1 MQVARTLTLKTD
13 TRIERLQGRGRF
25 KGRHYPLSLLTEPT
39 TAHKFNSMSRFVAD
53 VWGLVAF
60 GLDQRNFEVLS
71 VATKSQDLFRKAGI
85 NTAATGKM
93 STKQAINKIDALVT
107 EHSVDFGKD
116 GVSTAV
122 QAIVAYKQ
130 DTDTLMVYG
139 NSEDCVNGK
148 MFEELKKY
156 SPSSD
161 RKFGMWWFN
170 MSQLQQAV
178 GFMLDH
184 VAQPEF
190 TESKTTKIE
199 TMGQTPQELMLQA
212 MSMLQQGGSIDE
224 AAVERIVDKRLKEQ
238 RAVKVEVVS
247 AKATKRIDK
256 AHKNFADAV
265 ALVGLG
271 KNIAMIG
278 EAGSGKSYGAI
289 QMAQALDLDYSVVS
303 CHGKMQSFDLVG
315 AMSPTTG
322 QYISTALRDAY
333 ENGKVLIL
341 DEFDRS
347 NTETTIALNGI
358 LAGDCYGFPDGMVK
372 RNPAFRV
379 IACQNTF
386 GSGSS
391 KTYASAKAQDGSTL
405 TRFTRIEW
413 DIDTKLE
420 TAICG
425 NNNVTRAVQSIRQ
438 NAKDKGYDQILI
450 TPRQAIDANQMVDSL
465 GWTAKKAIEFTCLNG
480 LAGDVKKRLMDGVSL

>member
-1 MQVARTLTLKTD
+1 M
-13 TRIERLQGRGRF
+13 
-25 KGRHYPLSLLTEPT
+25 
-39 TAHKFNSMSRFVAD
+39 RFVAD
-53 VWGLVAF
+53 VWATALF
-60 GLDQRNFEVLS
+60 DLDFNKARVDVL
-71 VATKSQDLFRKAGI
+71 ATKSQDLFREAGI
-85 NTAATGKM
+85 NQATTGKM
-93 STKQAINKIDALVT
+93 STKQACRKIDAGNDT
-107 EHSVDFGKD
+107 KWDTMFDASMTTF
-116 GVSTAV
+116 
-122 QAIVAYKQ
+122 IVALRKSDGAMMMYFHDEDGQRYFTQREIEDSATHLIGRYNFNTSQVAMVRDEMLKYAE
-130 DTDTLMVYG
+130 LM
-139 NSEDCVNGK
+139 SEPEFV
-148 MFEELKKY
+148 ELKTK
-156 SPSSD
+156 
-161 RKFGMWWFN
+161 
-170 MSQLQQAV
+170 
-178 GFMLDH
+178 
-184 VAQPEF
+184 
-190 TESKTTKIE
+190 KTTPMQK
-199 TMGQTPQELMLQA
+199 GSKTPQELMLEA
-212 MSMLQQGGSIDE
+212 MAMLQGGGQIDE
-224 AAVERIVDKRLKEQ
+224 AQVVSIVDKRLKEQ

-265 ALVGLG
+265 ALLGLG
-271 KNIAMIG
+271 KNLALIG
-278 EAGSGKSYGAI
+278 EAGSGKSFGAI

-322 QYISTALRDAY
+322 QYISTSLRDAY

-372 RNPAFRV
+372 RHAEFRV

-391 KTYASAKAQDGSTL
+391 KAYASAKAQDGSTL

-413 DIDTKLE
+413 DIDAKLE

-425 NNNVTRAVQSIRQ
+425 DNEVTRAVQAVRK

-465 GWTAKKAIEFTCLNG
+465 GWSTKKAIEFTCLNG

>member
-1 MQVARTLTLKTD
+1 M
-13 TRIERLQGRGRF
+13 
-25 KGRHYPLSLLTEPT
+25 
-39 TAHKFNSMSRFVAD
+39 RFVAD
-53 VWGLVAF
+53 VWATALF
-60 GLDQRNFEVLS
+60 DLDFNKARVDVL
-71 VATKSQDLFRKAGI
+71 ATKSQDLFREAGI
-85 NTAATGKM
+85 NQATTGKM
-93 STKQAINKIDALVT
+93 STKQACRKIDAGNDT
-107 EHSVDFGKD
+107 KWDTRFDASMTTF
-116 GVSTAV
+116 
-122 QAIVAYKQ
+122 IVALRKSDGAMMMYFHDEDGQRYFTQREIEDSATHLIGRYNFNTSQVAMVRDEMLKYAE
-130 DTDTLMVYG
+130 LM
-139 NSEDCVNGK
+139 S
-148 MFEELKKY
+148 
-156 SPSSD
+156 
-161 RKFGMWWFN
+161 
-170 MSQLQQAV
+170 
-178 GFMLDH
+178 
-184 VAQPEF
+184 QPEF
-190 TESKTTKIE
+190 VELKTKKTTPMQK
-199 TMGQTPQELMLQA
+199 GSKTPQELMLEA
-212 MSMLQQGGSIDE
+212 MAMLQGGGQIDE
-224 AAVERIVDKRLKEQ
+224 AQVVSIVDKRLKEQ

-265 ALVGLG
+265 ALLGLG
-271 KNIAMIG
+271 KNLALIG
-278 EAGSGKSYGAI
+278 EAGSGKSFGAI

-347 NTETTIALNGI
+347 NNETTIALNGI

-372 RNPAFRV
+372 RNPEFRV

-391 KTYASAKAQDGSTL
+391 KAYASAKAQDGSTL

-413 DIDTKLE
+413 DIDAKLE

-425 NNNVTRAVQSIRQ
+425 DNEVTRAVQAVRK
-438 NAKDKGYDQILI
+438 NAKEKGYDQILI

-465 GWTAKKAIEFTCLNG
+465 GWSTKKAIEFTCLNG

>member
-1 MQVARTLTLKTD
+1 M
-13 TRIERLQGRGRF
+13 
-25 KGRHYPLSLLTEPT
+25 
-39 TAHKFNSMSRFVAD
+39 RFVAD
-53 VWGLVAF
+53 VWATALF
-60 GLDQRNFEVLS
+60 DLDFNKARVDVL
-71 VATKSQDLFRKAGI
+71 ATKSQDLFREAGI
-85 NTAATGKM
+85 NQATTGKM
-93 STKQAINKIDALVT
+93 STKQACRKIDAGNDT
-107 EHSVDFGKD
+107 KWDTMFDASMTTF
-116 GVSTAV
+116 
-122 QAIVAYKQ
+122 IVALRKSDGAMMMYFHDEDGQRYFTQREIEDSATHLIGRYNFNTSQVAMVRDEMLKYAE
-130 DTDTLMVYG
+130 LM
-139 NSEDCVNGK
+139 SEPEFV
-148 MFEELKKY
+148 ELKTK
-156 SPSSD
+156 
-161 RKFGMWWFN
+161 
-170 MSQLQQAV
+170 
-178 GFMLDH
+178 
-184 VAQPEF
+184 
-190 TESKTTKIE
+190 KTTPMQK
-199 TMGQTPQELMLQA
+199 GSKTPQELMLEA
-212 MSMLQQGGSIDE
+212 MAMLQGGGQIDE
-224 AAVERIVDKRLKEQ
+224 AQVVSIVDKRLKEQ

-265 ALVGLG
+265 ALLGLG
-271 KNIAMIG
+271 KNLALIG
-278 EAGSGKSYGAI
+278 EAGSGKSFGAI

-322 QYISTALRDAY
+322 QYISTSLRDAY

-372 RNPAFRV
+372 RNPEFRV

-386 GSGSS
+386 GAGSS

-413 DIDTKLE
+413 DIDAKLE

-425 NNNVTRAVQSIRQ
+425 DNEVTRAVQAVRK

-465 GWTAKKAIEFTCLNG
+465 GWSTKKAIEFTCLNG